1 MSTEQKKWKMGG
13 DKPIRVYVDGCF
25 DVGIFTNN
33 NDLMHFGHA
42 NAMRQARELG
52 DILVV
57 GVHTDAE
64 IARNK
69 GPPVMNEQE
78 RYKAVRA
85 CKWAD
90 EVAEG
95 APYTATV
102 ELLKQLNCDFCVHG
116 EDISVGADG
125 KDVYETIKNSGMFR
139 YIKRTEGVS
148 TTELVGRML
157 LLTKDHLQGVNTV
170 SNPLNAVN
178 TKDLHRIS
186 PYTSL
191 SHFLPTT
198 RKIVQFSEGKS
209 PKPNDKIV
217 YMDGGFDV
225 FHVGHTE
232 ALRQAKELGDF
243 LIVGVHDDAVVNEQK
258 GSNFPI
264 MNLHERVLSVLS
276 CRYVDEVVIGAPFN
290 VTKEMIEGLHINTV
304 VHGDDPVISRDGL
317 DPYKVPKELGIY
329 KEIKHTEGLTTT
341 DIIRRIIDNRIQFE
355 ARNKK
360 KEQKEVTFI
369 QNN

>member
-1 MSTEQKKWKMGG
+1 MTETPPK
-13 DKPIRVYVDGCF
+13 KPIRVYVDGCF
-25 DVGIFTNN
+25 D
-33 NDLMHFGHA
+33 LMHFGHA
-42 NAMRQARELG
+42 NALRQARELG
-52 DILVV
+52 DVLVV

-64 IARNK
+64 ITRNK
-69 GPPVMNEQE
+69 GPPVMNEDE
-78 RYKAVRA
+78 RYKAVKA

-95 APYTATV
+95 APYSATV
-102 ELLKQLNCDFCVHG
+102 PFLKSLNCDFCVHG

-125 KDVYETIKNSGMFR
+125 LDVYEPIKKSGMFR
-139 YIKRTEGVS
+139 FIKRTEGIS

-157 LLTKDHLQGVNTV
+157 LLTKDHLQNV
-170 SNPLNAVN
+170 SASHSPLNNVN
-178 TKDLHRIS
+178 PKDLHRQS

-209 PKPNDKIV
+209 PKPTDKIV
-217 YMDGGFDV
+217 YMDGGFDL

-232 ALRQAKELGDF
+232 ALRQAKEQGDF
-243 LIVGVHDDAVVNEQK
+243 LIVGVHDDKVVHEQK

-276 CRYVDEVVIGAPFN
+276 CRYVDEVVIGAPFS
-290 VTKEMIEGLHINTV
+290 VSKEMIESLHINVV
-304 VHGDDPVISRDGL
+304 VHGDDPVIMGPDGV
-317 DPYKVPKELGIY
+317 DPYKLAKEMGLY
-329 KEIKHTEGLTTT
+329 KEVKHTEGLTATE
-341 DIIRRIIDNRIQFE
+341 IVRRIIDNRLQFE

-369 QNN
+369 KENDTEQK